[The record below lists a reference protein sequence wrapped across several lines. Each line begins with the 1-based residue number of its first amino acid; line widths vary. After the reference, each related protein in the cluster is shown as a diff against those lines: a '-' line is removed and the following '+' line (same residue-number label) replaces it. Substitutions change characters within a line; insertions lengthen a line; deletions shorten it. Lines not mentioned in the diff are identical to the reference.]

1 MAAQF
6 LKNRLLRLLLPEDG
20 SLHLHLCVHLKLH
33 LDVIFSLNTDEN
45 PVHYTY
51 IRETQEFERQR
62 LKNNYHVGDL
72 CCDEIFCILIAVVVT
87 PVSPCNYTNMEI
99 VFVSC
104 GCRNKLS
111 QMGRLKTSLF
121 LPSSGGQKSKFRVA
135 GLKRRGWQGFSH
147 SQSSRGEFITF
158 WWLSAFI
165 GLDHLSFTSF
175 SSSFS
180 PLYL

>member
-72 CCDEIFCILIAVVVT
+72 CCDKIFCILIAVVVIQSLHVTILIWKLCLFPVVAETNNHKWGGLKQACSFPALEVRSPNSGSLGWNEGVDKASVT
-87 PVSPCNYTNMEI
+87 PKVQGEN
-99 VFVSC
+99 
-104 GCRNKLS
+104 LS
-111 QMGRLKTSLF
+111 L
-121 LPSSGGQKSKFRVA
+121 SGGCQ
-135 GLKRRGWQGFSH
+135 
-147 SQSSRGEFITF
+147 
-158 WWLSAFI
+158 LSLA
-165 GLDHLSFTSF
+165 
-175 SSSFS
+175 
-180 PLYL
+180 